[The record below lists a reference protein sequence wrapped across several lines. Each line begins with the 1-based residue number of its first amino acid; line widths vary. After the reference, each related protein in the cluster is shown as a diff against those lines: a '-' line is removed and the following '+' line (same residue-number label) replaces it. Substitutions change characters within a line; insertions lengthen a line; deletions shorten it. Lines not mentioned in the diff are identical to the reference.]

1 MNVTYDKFA
10 IDNVFTLLRPVI
22 KTILLFSIL
31 FLAAVIFK
39 VILIE
44 VTILF
49 SAFSTIIAGQLIQYS
64 TIMTDEL
71 VLDGNASSIIRS
83 CFISIIKY
91 SKQKAA
97 RNELRATTWKL

>member
-1 MNVTYDKFA
+1 MDVTYDKFA

-39 VILIE
+39 VIPIE

-49 SAFSTIIAGQLIQYS
+49 SALSTIIAGQLI
-64 TIMTDEL
+64 
-71 VLDGNASSIIRS
+71 
-83 CFISIIKY
+83 
-91 SKQKAA
+91 
-97 RNELRATTWKL
+97 

>member
-39 VILIE
+39 VIPIE

-49 SAFSTIIAGQLIQYS
+49 SAFSTIIAGQLI
-64 TIMTDEL
+64 
-71 VLDGNASSIIRS
+71 
-83 CFISIIKY
+83 
-91 SKQKAA
+91 
-97 RNELRATTWKL
+97 